1 MDTKAKAV
9 LRNAFAIYIAWGI
22 ATYLLEG
29 LPGTLLSPQAV
40 GLRLAY
46 AIVANLIL
54 GILVP
59 LWFLRSLVKT
69 GWAKAEDFGFSG
81 AGRTAVSVVAGTAI
95 GYGLFSLSQPES
107 VHPLVVLN
115 SFAQVWVVS
124 VAEIVVC
131 WGLVGAT
138 VFVALRS
145 WSPTGAYLIAA
156 ASASIL
162 FGVYHFAH
170 SAPFNQLGMVLFLT
184 GLGFVTSLWW
194 FVSRDV
200 YGTAIFHNFFGVTG
214 VLAALKAGGL
224 MPDTPQLAIP
234 LLATAGVVT
243 LALILPGRAWV
254 RGAAGRAATASALR
268 PAPPGGRS

>member
-1 MDTKAKAV
+1 MDLFSKRAV
-9 LRNAFAIYIAWGI
+9 RAAFAIYAAWVL

-29 LPGTLLSPQAV
+29 LPGTLVRPEAV

-46 AIVANLIL
+46 ALVANLAI
-54 GILVP
+54 GILLP
-59 LWFLRSLVKT
+59 LWIIRGLLRA
-69 GWAKAEDFGFSG
+69 GWGRREDFGFSA
-81 AGRTAVSVVAGTAI
+81 AGRTALSVVAGTAV
-95 GYGLFSLSQPES
+95 GLGLFYLSQAEP

-138 VFVALRS
+138 LFVALRS
-145 WSPTGAYLIAA
+145 WSRVGAYLVAA
-156 ASASIL
+156 GVASLL

-170 SAPFNQLGMVLFLT
+170 SPPFNQPGMVAFLT
-184 GLGFVTSLWW
+184 AIGFVTSLWW

-224 MPDTPQLAIP
+224 VPEHPQLAV
-234 LLATAGVVT
+234 LLVVT
-243 LALILPGRAWV
+243 ALVVAFALLVPGLLWIGRA
-254 RGAAGRAATASALR
+254 
-268 PAPPGGRS
+268 PAP

>member
-1 MDTKAKAV
+1 MDASTKAA
-9 LRNAFAIYIAWGI
+9 LRNALLAYLGWVA

-29 LPGTLLSPQAV
+29 MVGTLTRPEAV

-46 AIVANLIL
+46 ALVANLAIGVL
-54 GILVP
+54 LP
-59 LWFLRSLVKT
+59 LWIIRGLVRA
-69 GWAKAEDFGFSG
+69 GWGAPGDFGFS
-81 AGRTAVSVVAGTAI
+81 ASGRTAMSVAAAAI
-95 GYGLFSLSQPES
+95 VGYALFALSQTEP

-138 VFVALRS
+138 VFLALRR
-145 WSPTGAYLIAA
+145 WSRRGAYLIAA
-156 ASASIL
+156 IAASVL

-170 SAPFNQLGMVLFLT
+170 SAPFNEVRMVVFLT
-184 GLGFVTSLWW
+184 GIGLVTSLWW

-224 MPDTPQLAIP
+224 VPEQPALAVP
-234 LLATAGVVT
+234 LVVTAGVVT
-243 LALILPGRAWV
+243 LALVIPGVLW
-254 RGAAGRAATASALR
+254 LR
-268 PAPPGGRS
+268 RRPT